1 MSIETPKG
9 FKEKIREWFA
19 DDPKLLHAPR
29 LFDPDFKNE
38 PPQFIKDGLID
49 ERDGQQ
55 YDIIIVNNVSWMAEG
70 LHYCDGA
77 HWDCARLLPL
87 PFLAYTWQAAMNV
100 CPPDWRLP
108 DETDFK
114 TLYLGLGLPLENV
127 DRFVFD
133 KEGYLGKKMLI
144 DSFLKSVHQIITNS
158 TIQLNKSRSDP
169 AYAV

>member
-1 MSIETPKG
+1 
-9 FKEKIREWFA
+9 
-19 DDPKLLHAPR
+19 
-29 LFDPDFKNE
+29 
-38 PPQFIKDGLID
+38 
-49 ERDGQQ
+49 
-55 YDIIIVNNVSWMAEG
+55 MAEG

-133 KEGYLGKKMLI
+133 KEGYLGKKNANRQ
-144 DSFLKSVHQIITNS
+144 FLEISSSNNNKLNNSIEQKS
-158 TIQLNKSRSDP
+158 KRSS
-169 AYAV
+169 VRCVK